1 MNVLVVEDNALNRL
15 LITELLEPAGYQIR
29 EAVTLKEA
37 RRLLSEERPRLI
49 LMDMNLPDGH
59 GLELVREVRADD
71 ALRQVP
77 IAALSANAM
86 QSDQAEALDAGCDAY
101 LTKPLN
107 HRQLLEEVAR
117 LIGERGAA

>member
-15 LITELLEPAGYQIR
+15 LISELLEPAGYQVR
-29 EAVTLKEA
+29 EAVSLEEA

-59 GLELVREVRADD
+59 GLELVREVRADE

-86 QSDQAEALDAGCDAY
+86 QRDQAEALEAGCDSY

-107 HRQLLEEVAR
+107 LGQLLAEVER
-117 LIGERGAA
+117 LIGGRGAA